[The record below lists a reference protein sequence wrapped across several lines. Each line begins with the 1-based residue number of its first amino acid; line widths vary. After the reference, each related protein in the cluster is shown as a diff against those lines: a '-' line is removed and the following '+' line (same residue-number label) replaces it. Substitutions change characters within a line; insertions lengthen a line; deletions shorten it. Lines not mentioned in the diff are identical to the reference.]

1 RSQIEAQQDQQ
12 DQALEMQ
19 QEQMRQQAENER
31 TNVEVQSRISM
42 NNEDNRTAMELALL
56 DIEHGGSVETA
67 KNPNANPTP

>member
-1 RSQIEAQQDQQ
+1 
-12 DQALEMQ
+12 
-19 QEQMRQQAENER
+19 MRQQAENER
-31 TNVEVQSRISM
+31 TNVEVQSRIAM